1 MYLCRL
7 SAINISPSSTPTFHA
22 RLGSNHLVCDGFST
36 ELCDATRGPEH
47 TCETSILFYI
57 SRAGSSRN
65 RHAKTRSVAHSTSRA
80 RLGSNRILFVGFSM
94 EICDAMWFPEHT
106 YQTSIF
112 DYISRAVFSRN
123 FHAKTRSV
131 AHATSLT
138 RLRGRLSCA
147 CSARWRS
154 VRGRYSTVVRRI
166 LTAQQDIG
174 EARQVSVVQPASEVC
189 VAGSSLLP
197 SSPSHA
203 VGAKIR

>member
-1 MYLCRL
+1 MRCPEHTYQT
-7 SAINISPSSTPTFHA
+7 SIFEYISRAKTSRNRHANSRCVAHSGAQA
-22 RLGSNHLVCDGFST
+22 RLGSNHQVFVGFST
-36 ELCDATRGPEH
+36 ELCDPIRCPG
-47 TCETSILFYI
+47 
-57 SRAGSSRN
+57 
-65 RHAKTRSVAHSTSRA
+65 
-80 RLGSNRILFVGFSM
+80 
-94 EICDAMWFPEHT
+94 HT

-112 DYISRAVFSRN
+112 DYISRSVFSRN

-131 AHATSLT
+131 AHATSLA

-154 VRGRYSTVVRRI
+154 VRERDSTVVRRI
-166 LTAQQDIG
+166 LTAQHDIG
-174 EARQVSVVQPASEVC
+174 EARQVSVVKPASEVC